1 MFTINRLSLV
11 AAEFLGAAI
20 WTMVALVM
28 SETTAVAYFIGTSV
42 AVALAV
48 SYLIFNTVSGP
59 HFNPAISFGM
69 WTARRISTLRAIAFI
84 VAQLLGGLAS
94 WQLYQYLTNHTLPA
108 KHGTFTGS
116 VLIAEIIG
124 TAVLS
129 LGFGAAAYKLLDSLQ
144 SALAVGAALF
154 TGILIASTASSAY
167 LNPAVALGLRSFSA
181 AYILGPLVGGLI
193 GINLYNWLFMGAMPM
208 RRTVAARSVTAP
220 DTPATRTTRTSR
232 ATPATGSRGG
242 RTRR

>member
-1 MFTINRLSLV
+1 MNRLSV
-11 AAEFLGAAI
+11 VVAEFLGAAI

-42 AVALAV
+42 ALALVV
-48 SYLIFNTVSGP
+48 SYVMFNSISGA
-59 HFNPAISFGM
+59 HFNPAVTFGM
-69 WTARRISTLRAIAFI
+69 WTARRVTTLRAIAYI
-84 VAQLLGGLAS
+84 VAQLLGGLAA
-94 WQLYQYLTNHTLPA
+94 WGLYQYLTNHTLPA
-108 KHGTFTGS
+108 KHGNFTAT
-116 VLIAEIIG
+116 VLIAEIVG
-124 TAVLS
+124 TGILS
-129 LGFGAAAYKLLDSLQ
+129 LGFAAAAYKMLDSLQ

-181 AYILGPLVGGLI
+181 AYILGPLIGGLV

-208 RRTVAARSVTAP
+208 RPMITRRTVA
-220 DTPATRTTRTSR
+220 TPTRTTRSGR
-232 ATPATGSRGG
+232 S

>member
-94 WQLYQYLTNHTLPA
+94 WQLYQYLTNH
-108 KHGTFTGS
+108 KSGCGTWSAQFQRR
-116 VLIAEIIG
+116 LYPG
-124 TAVLS
+124 TA
-129 LGFGAAAYKLLDSLQ
+129 GWWPDRHQ
-144 SALAVGAALF
+144 
-154 TGILIASTASSAY
+154 
-167 LNPAVALGLRSFSA
+167 
-181 AYILGPLVGGLI
+181 PL
-193 GINLYNWLFMGAMPM
+193 
-208 RRTVAARSVTAP
+208 
-220 DTPATRTTRTSR
+220 
-232 ATPATGSRGG
+232 
-242 RTRR
+242 